1 MGSINIAALI
11 NVLGFATGVALYAML
26 LTMVLR
32 HPAAAAEVTGK
43 SNTGRNLSS
52 VLLTN
57 GLLLAAASLGLV
69 WNAGALAVYGSRD
82 LGIGNVPPALLAASY
97 TALGFL
103 PAVMVHTA
111 LRGGSVAPSWF
122 ARLLIGAAYALSTVA
137 GALHFGALTRTEGPP
152 SYTGLRTMTF
162 GYLALLAVAFL
173 TSRKQPGWRRAAWVS
188 GLAFF
193 AVSALHLSQHPD
205 TGTGT
210 WWVELLGH
218 HASIPLALA
227 ILYQDY
233 RFAFADLFLKRTLA
247 LFLLVAVASTL
258 YVTVA
263 VPILTWRDAAGQ
275 VDPRAIGVLLALWV
289 ATALLYPTLLRG
301 VTWFVDSIVLRRT
314 DYGELRGAIAR
325 ILNQTE
331 TSRAALENVCVQL
344 APALTASGAQWREV
358 ETATSNAES
367 PVTVL
372 DRAAEFS
379 AEILIPAAELPHY
392 LIALGQLSGG
402 RRLLSDDI
410 ALLESVAVMT
420 ARRIDAIR
428 VSHERYEQDRR
439 EQEIGKLA
447 TEAQLRALRS
457 QVNPHFLFNALTTI
471 GYLIKA
477 APDRA
482 LSTLLR
488 LTELLRAVLREG
500 GEVVTLGDELDLI
513 NSYLEIERA
522 RFEERLTV
530 EVTVSPLLR
539 EIRIPSFLVQPL
551 VENAIKHGISRRKEG
566 GNVRIA
572 AQLERNGDRST
583 LCITV
588 RDTGAGADEIEVAR
602 GRQHGVGL
610 ANVEQRVKAYC
621 GPEADLVLETMSGGG
636 ATATLRIPLSANGQ
650 AALNADGR
658 ERRKVG

>member
-1 MGSINIAALI
+1 MGLINIAALI
-11 NVLGFATGVALYAML
+11 NVLGFATGVALYSML
-26 LTMVLR
+26 LVMVLR
-32 HPAAAAEVTGK
+32 HPAVANSAIRTGA
-43 SNTGRNLSS
+43 GRNLSS

-57 GLLLAAASLGLV
+57 GLLLAAASLGLL

-82 LGIGNVPPALLAASY
+82 LGIGNLPPALLAASY

-103 PAVMVHTA
+103 PAVMVHAA
-111 LRGGSVAPSWF
+111 LRGGSGSSPWILRVLTGVAY
-122 ARLLIGAAYALSTVA
+122 GLSTVA
-137 GALHFGALTRTEGPP
+137 GALHFRTVTFSHGPP
-152 SYTGLRTMTF
+152 SHTGLRTMTF
-162 GYLALLAVAFL
+162 GYLALLAVAFF
-173 TSRKQPGWRRAAWVS
+173 TSRRQPGWRRAAWVS

-205 TGTGT
+205 TGAGT

-218 HASIPLALA
+218 HASIPLALV

-233 RFAFADLFLKRTLA
+233 RFAFADLFLKRALA
-247 LFLLVAVASTL
+247 LFLLVAAASTL

-263 VPILTWRDAAGQ
+263 APLLNRRDLAAQ
-275 VDPRAIGVLLALWV
+275 IDPRAVGVLLALWV
-289 ATALLYPTLLRG
+289 GTALVYPTLLRG
-301 VTWFVDSIVLRRT
+301 VTWFVDSVLLRRT
-314 DYGELRGAIAR
+314 DYAELRLAIAR
-325 ILNQTE
+325 VLNQNE
-331 TSRAALENVCVQL
+331 TSSAALDAVCAEL
-344 APALTASGAQWREV
+344 APALSANGGRWSEV
-358 ETATSNAES
+358 DDTVSFAES
-367 PVTVL
+367 PVAVL
-372 DRAAEFS
+372 ERAAEFS
-379 AEILIPAAELPHY
+379 AEILVPTAESPRY
-392 LIALGQLSGG
+392 LLALGQLSGG

-482 LSTLLR
+482 LATLLR

-500 GEVVTLGDELDLI
+500 GEIVTLGDELDLI
-513 NSYLEIERA
+513 GSYLEIERA
-522 RFEERLTV
+522 RFEERLNV
-530 EVTVSPLLR
+530 EVAVSPLLR
-539 EIRIPSFLVQPL
+539 AIRMPSFLVQPL
-551 VENAIKHGISRRKEG
+551 VENAIKHGISRRKKG
-566 GNVRIA
+566 GTVRIA
-572 AQLERNGDRST
+572 AQIERSGDRSA

-588 RDTGAGADEIEVAR
+588 RDTGAGANEIEVAR
-602 GRQHGVGL
+602 GKQNGVGL
-610 ANVEQRVKAYC
+610 TNVEQRVKAYC
-621 GPEADLVLETMSGGG
+621 GAEAALTLETVPGDG

-650 AALNADGR
+650 AALNADR
-658 ERRKVG
+658 KNRRTA

>member
-26 LTMVLR
+26 LAMVLR
-32 HPAAAAEVTGK
+32 HPAAANSSGRVVG
-43 SNTGRNLSS
+43 GRNLSS

-57 GLLLAAASLGLV
+57 GLLLAAAGLGLI

-82 LGIGNVPPALLAASY
+82 LGIANVPPALLAASY

-103 PAVMVHTA
+103 PAVMVHAA
-111 LRGGSVAPSWF
+111 LRGSSGSPSWF
-122 ARLLIGAAYALSTVA
+122 LRALIAAAYALSTVA
-137 GALHFGALTRTEGPP
+137 GALHFGALARSEGPP
-152 SYTGLRTMTF
+152 SYSGLRTMTF
-162 GYLALLAVAFL
+162 GYLALLAVAFF

-210 WWVELLGH
+210 WWVELVGH
-218 HASIPLALA
+218 QASIPLALA

-247 LFLLVAVASTL
+247 LFLLVAVASIL

-263 VPILTWRDAAGQ
+263 APLLTRRDFAGQ
-275 VDPRAIGVLLALWV
+275 ADPRAVGVLLALWV

-301 VTWFVDSIVLRRT
+301 VTWFVDSVLLRRT
-314 DYGELRGAIAR
+314 DYAKLRLSIAR
-325 ILNQTE
+325 ILNQSE
-331 TSRAALENVCVQL
+331 TTRAALDTVCAEL
-344 APALTASGAQWREV
+344 APALTANSVRWHEV
-358 ETATSNAES
+358 DTATPSTES

-379 AEILIPAAELPHY
+379 AEILIPTAETPHY
-392 LIALGQLSGG
+392 LLSLGQLSGG

-428 VSHERYEQDRR
+428 VSNERYEQDRR

-500 GEVVTLGDELDLI
+500 GEIVTLGDELDLI
-513 NSYLEIERA
+513 GSYLEIERA
-522 RFEERLTV
+522 RFEERLNV
-530 EVTVSPLLR
+530 EVTVPPSLR
-539 EIRIPSFLVQPL
+539 AIRMPSFLVQPL

-566 GNVRIA
+566 GSVRIA
-572 AQLERNGDRST
+572 AQVETTGDRST

-588 RDTGAGADEIEVAR
+588 HDTGAGANEMEVAR
-602 GRQHGVGL
+602 GRQQGVGL

-621 GPEADLVLETMSGGG
+621 GPEADLVLATTSGGG

-650 AALNADGR
+650 AALNAD
-658 ERRKVG
+658 RRDRRSA